1 MKLKT
6 DLLLPVTA
14 ALLCL
19 MILPTAAD
27 DEVAKA
33 PVTSQDD
40 ENATLV
46 RLIHELDALTPLVN
60 EAEGKALVDNR
71 VRLNYGWLRRDIA
84 LVKDGIEWHL
94 NTPSTE
100 PRNVEPLKGDYRY

>member
-6 DLLLPVTA
+6 DLLLPVAA

-19 MILPTAAD
+19 MTVPVAAD
-27 DEVAKA
+27 

-46 RLIHELDALTPLVN
+46 RLIHELDALTPLIN
-60 EAEGKALVDNR
+60 EAEGKAMVDNR

-84 LVKDGIEWHL
+84 LVKGGIEWHL

-100 PRNVEPLKGDYRY
+100 PRNVEPLRGDYRY

>member
-6 DLLLPVTA
+6 DLLLPVAA

-19 MILPTAAD
+19 MTVPAAAD
-27 DEVAKA
+27 

-46 RLIHELDALTPLVN
+46 RLIHELDALSPLIQ
-60 EAEGKALVDNR
+60 EAESKALVDKR
-71 VRLNYGWLRRDIA
+71 IRLNYGWLRRDIA

>member
-6 DLLLPVTA
+6 DLPLPFAA

-19 MILPTAAD
+19 MTVTAAAD
-27 DEVAKA
+27 

-46 RLIHELDALTPLVN
+46 RLIHELDALSPLIY
-60 EAEGKALVDNR
+60 EAEGKSLVDKR

>member
-6 DLLLPVTA
+6 DLPLPFAA

-19 MILPTAAD
+19 MALPAAAD

-33 PVTSQDD
+33 PATIQDD

-46 RLIHELDALTPLVN
+46 RLIHELDALSPLIY
-60 EAEGKALVDNR
+60 EAEGKSLVDKR